1 MKPQVDFFIPSYDNE
16 EEGMMMHFT
25 SVSQID
31 DVIESLNEARIELA
45 RQIEMKR
52 INNREKR
59 KRRKQRLALDR
70 LNVRECLNDGD
81 KKTEDDN
88 ISDLMRKAFL
98 EISKNIKEDILKRE
112 AKRNPDAEKEEQLYK
127 DIMKHYDGLDD
138 FTKSIM
144 RPIIEQVEDAHKK
157 FCESKKE

>member
-59 KRRKQRLALDR
+59 KRRKQILALGKLNLKGEFNVDNLNECGEVEDESKMYER
-70 LNVRECLNDGD
+70 LKKDYNEIYNLYNNLPEC
-81 KKTEDDN
+81 KFK
-88 ISDLMRKAFL
+88 SDLKPYIELTKALFKAINNQN
-98 EISKNIKEDILKRE
+98 E
-112 AKRNPDAEKEEQLYK
+112 
-127 DIMKHYDGLDD
+127 
-138 FTKSIM
+138 
-144 RPIIEQVEDAHKK
+144 
-157 FCESKKE
+157 

>member
-59 KRRKQRLALDR
+59 KRRKQRLALGKLNLKGEFNVDNLNECGEVEDESKMYER
-70 LNVRECLNDGD
+70 LKKDYNEIYNLYNNLPEC
-81 KKTEDDN
+81 KFK
-88 ISDLMRKAFL
+88 SDLKPYIELTKALFKA
-98 EISKNIKEDILKRE
+98 INNKNE
-112 AKRNPDAEKEEQLYK
+112 
-127 DIMKHYDGLDD
+127 
-138 FTKSIM
+138 
-144 RPIIEQVEDAHKK
+144 
-157 FCESKKE
+157 